1 VHRERGACE
10 RLAVQNDEAGWG
22 CIIGPRH
29 ALLRKCAGRREHPP
43 GQDRYQHPRAHD
55 VSR

>member
-1 VHRERGACE
+1 VHREPGACE